1 MSSFIST
8 DLILVTGGNG
18 YVAQHVVDQ
27 LLRQQGQPRV
37 RATVRSEASAK
48 QIKDYFAPDL
58 SSGRLSVVL
67 VPDIVA
73 EGAFDEALKGVTHVA
88 HVASPLALGIDN
100 VEADLLKPAIEGTVG
115 IIRAAVKFPSVRSM
129 VITGSFLSA
138 FDPAHSLR
146 PGYTYTPDDWNPIS
160 YSEASSQELD
170 LTQWEPI
177 WRPLITYMA
186 SKKLAEE
193 AVWKARDAIKP
204 RFDISVVLPAYIG
217 GPSVLPLQRG
227 TQSGSLSVQV
237 LWKAVTEECLPPV
250 DYPYWVDVRD
260 VAKVHVQALLHPE
273 ADGKRFILA
282 TRGVTYS
289 DIAEIARKHFPQ
301 LQPSTE
307 QQSDVQYYQVDSS
320 KSLRILN
327 LGPWIPV
334 EKMVVDTISQLLDTR
349 DTN

>member
-1 MSSFIST
+1 MSGFIST
-8 DLILVTGGNG
+8 DLVLVTGGNG

-27 LLRQQGQPRV
+27 LLRQEGQPRV
-37 RATVRSEASAK
+37 RATVRSETSAK
-48 QIKDYFAPDL
+48 QIKDYFAADL

-67 VPDIVA
+67 VPEIVV
-73 EGAFDEALKGVTHVA
+73 EDAFDEALNGVTH
-88 HVASPLALGIDN
+88 
-100 VEADLLKPAIEGTVG
+100 ADLLKPAIEGAVG
-115 IIRAAVKFPSVRSM
+115 ILRAATKFPSVRSM

-138 FDPAHSLR
+138 FDPAYSLR

-170 LTQWEPI
+170 LTQWEPL

-193 AVWKARDAIKP
+193 AVWKARDTIKP
-204 RFDISVVLPAYIG
+204 RFDVSVVLPAYIG

-237 LWKAVTEECLPPV
+237 IWKAVTEQSLPPV

-260 VAKVHVQALLHPE
+260 VAKVHIQALLHPE

-282 TRGVTYS
+282 TGGVTYS
-289 DIAEIARKHFPQ
+289 DIAEVARKHFPQ
-301 LQPSTE
+301 LQPSME
-307 QQSDVQYYQVDSS
+307 QQSDPYLGGILSGGILT
-320 KSLRILN
+320 KSQD
-327 LGPWIPV
+327 PESWP
-334 EKMVVDTISQLLDTR
+334 MDPT
-349 DTN
+349 